1 MKTEL
6 TQKRDEVIV
15 HVADNPEDVARAT
28 GAGTA
33 ITQADPTLRVRIIVN
48 GPALGG
54 LLDSAAAL
62 DVTDGVTIEAC
73 TVGLS
78 RRGID
83 ESRLQTSVTLVDS
96 AVVAIVFAQRA
107 GATYVR
113 L

>member
-6 TQKRDEVIV
+6 TQKRHEVIV

-28 GAGTA
+28 GAATA
-33 ITQADPTLRVRIIVN
+33 ITQADRTLQVRIIVN

-54 LLDSAAAL
+54 LLDSAPAVE
-62 DVTDGVTIEAC
+62 VTDGVTIEAC
-73 TVGLS
+73 RVGLS

-83 ESRLQTSVTLVDS
+83 ESQLQTPVSLVDS
-96 AVVAIVFAQRA
+96 AAVAIVFAQRA
-107 GATYVR
+107 GAAYVR